1 MSKVRVYE
9 VARELGVENREL
21 IQRIAALGIQVRNH
35 MSVLETAEVERVKRA
50 LQKDRERDTVE
61 TQIRPTVTRRRV
73 RRKKKTEEAPEKQ
86 AAATVAE
93 EVAAARPSQRRAA
106 QAPAPKAEASQ
117 VPAPKAEASQVPA
130 PKSETPQ
137 APAPQ
142 GETPRAPAPR
152 AEASEVPAP
161 KAETP
166 QAPAPRAE
174 TPQAPAPK
182 AEEPKA
188 QPPAAE
194 EAQERDSSKGAG
206 QLVREKVS
214 TKIEPAAKRVP
225 KPPPAT
231 EPPPP
236 SERFDHAP
244 LPPGVVARGGASAPS
259 AGARLT
265 EEDRRRI
272 VEEHRQN
279 RPPPRRREIR
289 GRASIGPTGRPQ
301 GRPQRR
307 RRDPSRKPKQTE
319 ITVPSAIKRKIRID
333 DQIQLQTL
341 AQRMSLKATDLL
353 MKLMQMG
360 VGGVHINSTLDADTA
375 MIIADEFNYEVENVA
390 RSKEEIVGDARGD
403 FENREEDRVIRP
415 PIVTI
420 MGHVDHGKTSLLD
433 KIRQANVAE
442 GEAGGITQHI
452 SAFRVNTERGTIVFL
467 DTPGHQAFTEM
478 RARGAQA
485 TDVVI
490 LVTAA
495 DDGVMPQT
503 REAVSHSQAAEVPII
518 VAVNKIDRPDAAP
531 DKVMNELAALGLTPE
546 DWGGDTIYVPT
557 SAITGQGIDQLLE
570 SVLVTAEVLELEANA
585 NIPAEGVVL
594 EAKLDRGR
602 GVVANVLIRDGS
614 LEAGDYV
621 VAGTAW
627 GRVRAMTDDRGQ
639 TLKVAGPAT
648 PIEVLGLD
656 ELPEAGDKLYKVTD
670 AKKAQE
676 VSEANKE
683 KAKAPKAAQPRTL
696 EQLQAMMQSGE
707 QHELKIVV
715 KADVHGTL
723 EALRGSLEDLATE
736 KVRVSVIHSG
746 VGGITERDVML
757 ASASD
762 GIIIGFNVRPMGKA
776 NSMAKK
782 AGVDIRPYNVI
793 YEVLDDVK
801 AAMAGLLAPKLV
813 EKDLG
818 QAEVRET
825 FGIPKVGTIAGCMV
839 TDGKMLRSGQAR
851 LVRDG
856 VIVWTG
862 KMGSLRRFKENVAE
876 VPNGMECGIGL
887 EGYNDVKVG
896 DLIECYEVE
905 EVAATLE

>member
-73 RRKKKTEEAPEKQ
+73 RRKKKTEEAPEEQ
-86 AAATVAE
+86 AAAAVDE
-93 EVAAARPSQRRAA
+93 EVAAARPPQRRRAA
-106 QAPAPKAEASQ
+106 EPAPEVAPEPTKAPEPVEAKAAPEPEPEPAPEPTPEPEPVEAKAKAE
-117 VPAPKAEASQVPA
+117 PAPEPEAAPEPEPTPEPEPVEAKAEPEPERKV
-130 PKSETPQ
+130 
-137 APAPQ
+137 
-142 GETPRAPAPR
+142 
-152 AEASEVPAP
+152 
-161 KAETP
+161 
-166 QAPAPRAE
+166 
-174 TPQAPAPK
+174 
-182 AEEPKA
+182 EEP
-188 QPPAAE
+188 E
-194 EAQERDSSKGAG
+194 ERDPSQGAG

-236 SERFDHAP
+236 AERFDHAP
-244 LPPGVVARGGASAPS
+244 LPPGVVSRGGASAPS

-265 EEDRRRI
+265 EEDRKRI
-272 VEEHRQN
+272 VEQHRQN

-319 ITVPSAIKRKIRID
+319 ITVPSAIKRKIRIE

-403 FENREEDRVIRP
+403 FENLEEDRIIRP

-452 SAFRVNTERGTIVFL
+452 SAFRVNTGKGTVVFL

-490 LVTAA
+490 LVAAA

-546 DWGGDTIYVPT
+546 DWGGDTIYIPT
-557 SAITGQGIDQLLE
+557 SAITGQGIDELLE
-570 SVLVTAEVLELEANA
+570 SVLVTAEVLELEANE

-639 TLKVAGPAT
+639 TLKIAGPAT

-696 EQLQAMMQSGE
+696 EQIQAMMQSGE
-707 QHELKIVV
+707 QHELKLVV
-715 KADVHGTL
+715 KADVHGSL
-723 EALRGSLEDLATE
+723 EALHGSLEDLATE

-782 AGVDIRPYNVI
+782 EGVDIRPYSVI

-813 EKDLG
+813 EKDVG

-825 FGIPKVGTIAGCMV
+825 FGIPKIGTIAGCMV

-862 KMGSLRRFKENVAE
+862 KMGSLRRFKDNVAE

-887 EGYNDVKVG
+887 EGYNDVKIG
-896 DLIECYEVE
+896 DMIECYEIE